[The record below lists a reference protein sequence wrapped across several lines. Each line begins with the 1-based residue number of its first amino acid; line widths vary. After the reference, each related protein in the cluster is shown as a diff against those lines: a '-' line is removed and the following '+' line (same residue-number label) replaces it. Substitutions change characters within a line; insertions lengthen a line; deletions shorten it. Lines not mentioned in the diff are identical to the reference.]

1 MSNRLSGALMI
12 IVAMVITVP
21 HTLKGVPIPM
31 PNDASSAGEFAVVA
45 VAVLLL
51 INGLFRFY
59 KGGRPAE

>member
-1 MSNRLSGALMI
+1 MI

-51 INGLFRFY
+51 INGLFRVY